1 MTVCENEKSMN
12 ACEEEIL
19 RLTGYKPRKKY
30 KCYQEYLIC
39 LLREIHN
46 LPYDK
51 FTYLVSHQV
60 YEWYKE
66 ASHAF
71 KHYWDLPKLPD
82 VAKEE
87 LRYPRDDEEYIPP
100 EEAEATPEEH
110 HANIKALLA
119 AEEKAKQALKELH
132 EASEKT
138 RIKTYSK
145 YRPAHPLEGARWYLF
160 PETDRYGL
168 MKGTKWSRAAE
179 MLERGCYMKEIV
191 KLNGYHCWKLISGL
205 RRKGHRVVNVG
216 GMIKL
221 THKDDVELI
230 KNKGEG

>member
-1 MTVCENEKSMN
+1 MN

-30 KCYQEYLIC
+30 KHYQEYLIC

-51 FTYLVSHQV
+51 FTWLVSHQV
-60 YEWYKE
+60 YEWYRE
-66 ASHAF
+66 AGIAF
-71 KHYWDLPKLPD
+71 KKWKMLPPLPE
-82 VAKEE
+82 ATQEE

-110 HANIKALLA
+110 HANIKALMA
-119 AEEKAKQALKELH
+119 AEEKAKQALQELQ
-132 EASEKT
+132 EISEKV
-138 RIKTYSK
+138 RPKQYSK
-145 YRPAHPLEGARWYLF
+145 YRPAHPIEGARWYLF

-168 MKGTKWSRAAE
+168 LKGTKWSRAAE
-179 MLERGCYMKEIV
+179 MLELGCYMKEIV
-191 KLNGYHCWKLISGL
+191 KENGYHCWKLIGRL
-205 RRKGHRVVNVG
+205 RNKGHRVVNVG
-216 GMIKL
+216 GVIKL

-230 KNKGEG
+230 KTKENIKA